1 MTYQLTD
8 GSSIIRLSDDAI
20 IPGDPGNTD
29 HQAYLAWLAAG
40 NTPLPAPAPPAPR
53 PNYQLLYDSILGS
66 NVYQVIRGAAT
77 QSLPLTLACVEFIA
91 AMGDA
96 KAGNPSIPALQACIS
111 NILQLVSLDNEQKD
125 LLRNYI
131 ANANLGETFTIP

>member
-1 MTYQLTD
+1 
-8 GSSIIRLSDDAI
+8 
-20 IPGDPGNTD
+20 
-29 HQAYLAWLAAG
+29 
-40 NTPLPAPAPPAPR
+40 
-53 PNYQLLYDSILGS
+53 
-66 NVYQVIRGAAT
+66 
-77 QSLPLTLACVEFIA
+77 
-91 AMGDA
+91 MGDA